1 MADNKKVTQ
10 YWDLVASMNGAG
22 YYKKVQGTSIG
33 TIQWFDT
40 YPGSSEWSYYA
51 PADSIPDSLDAISKA
66 DRTKLEDF
74 FSNTIDQVSFGTED
88 YNRLRK
94 LIIDLYASHR
104 SLITAST
111 QLSDPHSLS
120 NSDLDELFRSFGYLY
135 STQLNSFNENPLEQK
150 IQFFLDLVNLY
161 KVKGTPQSLVDVL
174 QYYGVTAVDIYEFF
188 LKLNDPSTLIFEG
201 KAVAGTTSN
210 PSNINFPFA
219 NLTSNDPHWLYTAQQ
234 ILQLN
239 QNLKINL
246 PSKSPYIGVRPV
258 VDVDGSEMSI
268 LVRKVQDQYIYYT
281 DTGILPEANAQITYI
296 GEVRSLLELYLS
308 TVYMFNE
315 LYSVGADATSYI
327 CYDGTNTEAVDI
339 VAEYESIAQMPSS
352 RADQKIRLEQYYD
365 LFTRLRPTNF
375 LQNSS
380 DAGTYLNS
388 IAPDIYASL
397 SAAPEPLEVLY
408 TLLKDLAIW
417 VRNNLGLGFVNFG
430 FILFG
435 IEAFFKDLKP
445 VIDFFK
451 PYRARLLLLESFQVK
466 NRLFNSIIIED
477 SESHDVDLQF
487 HDFVTADSTP
497 CCGED
502 VDIDTTSVIVCDG
515 ETTHCSREIIDPTT
529 ILVWKGIWMDGLLY
543 SVGDGIPDGD
553 NNHYVC
559 IASHTSSSFNKPAS
573 GADWALYWK
582 KVSQIACTDTTG
594 GLYYSRE
601 TYDCGSNFDYGAAI
615 DTDPFIEITD
625 EIHDHMRCPTSDTTG
640 YVVSEL
646 IPGTEDLAPD
656 GTAYVGYEYYQS
668 GGFRDFDGVPSTSIP
683 VYVNSYDGTSV
694 VPVFVGYGPEPGTE
708 GTFDCTHGFD
718 QVFITVI
725 QEGAYLL
732 QESEFKILQEN
743 EGGILLYD

>member
-1 MADNKKVTQ
+1 
-10 YWDLVASMNGAG
+10 
-22 YYKKVQGTSIG
+22 
-33 TIQWFDT
+33 
-40 YPGSSEWSYYA
+40 
-51 PADSIPDSLDAISKA
+51 
-66 DRTKLEDF
+66 
-74 FSNTIDQVSFGTED
+74 
-88 YNRLRK
+88 
-94 LIIDLYASHR
+94 
-104 SLITAST
+104 
-111 QLSDPHSLS
+111 
-120 NSDLDELFRSFGYLY
+120 
-135 STQLNSFNENPLEQK
+135 
-150 IQFFLDLVNLY
+150 
-161 KVKGTPQSLVDVL
+161 
-174 QYYGVTAVDIYEFF
+174 
-188 LKLNDPSTLIFEG
+188 
-201 KAVAGTTSN
+201 
-210 PSNINFPFA
+210 
-219 NLTSNDPHWLYTAQQ
+219 
-234 ILQLN
+234 
-239 QNLKINL
+239 
-246 PSKSPYIGVRPV
+246 
-258 VDVDGSEMSI
+258 
-268 LVRKVQDQYIYYT
+268 
-281 DTGILPEANAQITYI
+281 
-296 GEVRSLLELYLS
+296 
-308 TVYMFNE
+308 MFNE

-339 VAEYESIAQMPSS
+339 VAEYDSIAQMPSS
-352 RADQKIRLEQYYD
+352 RADQKVRLEQYYD

-477 SESHDVDLQF
+477 SASHDVDLQF

-515 ETTHCSREIIDPTT
+515 ETTRCSREFIDSTSS
-529 ILVWKGIWMDGLLY
+529 ISVWKGIWMDGLLY

-559 IASHTSSSFNKPAS
+559 VASHTSSSFNKPIS

-625 EIHDHMRCPTSDTTG
+625 EIHDHMRCPASDTTG

-668 GGFRDFDGVPSTSIP
+668 GGFRDFDS
-683 VYVNSYDGTSV
+683 
-694 VPVFVGYGPEPGTE
+694 E

-732 QESEFKILQEN
+732 QESEYKILQEN
-743 EGGILLYD
+743 GGGILLYD